1 MSSFSRKLLEWT
13 APLHNRGGLMSISAM
28 EWVAG
33 LSSAECSFGSQA
45 VVPAFSDNFRF
56 APNERT
62 PPGTDATSEK
72 CQLQKL
78 RLAGNDALH
87 RRVPDYLWQQ

>member
-1 MSSFSRKLLEWT
+1 
-13 APLHNRGGLMSISAM
+13 MSISAM